1 MKSLFDNRSMR
12 CFRHAAKQ
20 FHAALYRLHPWSYAV
35 VRVLLYCLIA
45 LIISCVI
52 LIFFGVGDKPDLEV
66 GWSPTR
72 DDLVRAKKILH
83 EGSKTKPDEIGVIE
97 LTEPDL
103 NLAGNYLLNRYS
115 KSAANLYFKKNELR
129 IMVTMTLPKNSLGKY
144 LNISFRLGNIKDND
158 LPVITKF
165 KAGKLLLPAKL
176 AAFVIDSVIQHS
188 SLNEYFILATRPLK
202 AVKIDADAQK
212 LSITYYPNKDTLVQA
227 RNFLTHTGDNSALNI
242 YQQKLAD
249 IVAKHDPKWRLSL
262 AELLQPLFE
271 LAYQRST
278 PETAIDENRIV
289 ISAINDYVNK
299 KETKKLLST
308 PESSPATGQQYS
320 AFLYKRTDLAQ
331 HFIGSAALT
340 ASVNEKAAQIAGEEK
355 ELSDAHG
362 GSGFSFIDLAADK
375 AGTRFGEMATSSP
388 ESARRM
394 QKAMAGIKDYSDFMP
409 DPRDLPE
416 HMNEADFKQRFESV
430 SSPVYQ
436 EISKQIDARI
446 LAMPIYNAE

>member
-1 MKSLFDNRSMR
+1 MKILFRIL
-12 CFRHAAKQ
+12 F
-20 FHAALYRLHPWSYAV
+20 
-35 VRVLLYCLIA
+35 YCAIA
-45 LIISCVI
+45 LIILCTT

-72 DDLVRAKKILH
+72 EDLIRARKILH
-83 EGSKTKPDEIGVIE
+83 EGSKTKPDEIGIIE
-97 LTEPDL
+97 LSEADL

-115 KSAANLYFKKNELR
+115 KSAVHIELKNNKLR
-129 IMVTMTLPKNSLGKY
+129 FTVTMALPENRLGKY
-144 LNISFRLGNIKDND
+144 LNISFRLGNIEGND

-176 AAFVIDSVIQHS
+176 AAFVIDTIIQHS
-188 SLNEYFILATRPLK
+188 SLNEYFILATRPIK
-202 AVKIDADAQK
+202 AAKIDQQK
-212 LSITYYPNKDTLVQA
+212 LTITYYPNKDTLIQA

-249 IVAKHDPKWRLSL
+249 IVANHDPAWRLSL
-262 AELLQPLFE
+262 AELLRPLFE

-278 PETAIDENRIV
+278 LETAIDENRIV

-299 KETKKLLST
+299 QETKKLLST
-308 PESSPATGQQYS
+308 PEAAPAATGQQYS
-320 AFLYKRTDLAQ
+320 AFLYKRIDLAQ

-340 ASVNEKAAQIAGEEK
+340 ASVNKQAAQIAGEEK
-355 ELSDAHG
+355 ELSDAQQG

-388 ESARRM
+388 ENARKM
-394 QKAMAGIKDYSDFMP
+394 QKAMSGIKDYSDFMP

-416 HMNEADFKQRFESV
+416 HMNEADFKRRFESV
-430 SSPVYQ
+430 NSPVYQ
-436 EISKQIDARI
+436 EVSKQIDARI
-446 LAMPIYNAE
+446 SATPIYNVE